1 MCIIEISVDPYET
14 IEDTNERT
22 VDYDFDDFDDMSVIF
37 DIDEAEKT
45 VAVPLVDTD
54 IPENPERFV
63 VYITGYDGVDI
74 LPPTGHVFGTIY
86 DDDKNTSKSKKNTS
100 DWS

>member
-1 MCIIEISVDPYET
+1 MDPYEA
-14 IEDTNERT
+14 IEDTNDET
-22 VDYDFDDFDDMSVIF
+22 TDHDFNEVIAMPVIF

-74 LPPTGHVFGTIY
+74 LPTTGHVFGTIY
-86 DDDKNTSKSKKNTS
+86 DDDKNTSKSKENTS